1 MTESSLSDA
10 ETAADTAHTH
20 DIPVA
25 AALNTKFVA
34 AFLLAYFGF
43 WVTYLTPPIVSM
55 SLRLATVLPEGQ
67 RAGALSLVLGVG
79 GIVSVLTNPIV
90 GALSDRTTS
99 RFGMRVPWIVGGTVV
114 AVIGLTLSALA
125 GSLPGIMGGYL
136 IAVAGVNAVVAALI
150 ALIPDQVPAELRGR
164 ISGLAGMCTP
174 VGAVVGAM
182 LVPLLGHVG
191 PVAVFLV
198 PAAFLV
204 IGVVFL
210 VVTIDDRKLTP
221 EAAADIPRLSP
232 ARIIGSY
239 WMSPRKH
246 PDFAW
251 TWLSRF
257 LLFMGSASLV
267 TFQVLYLLNQLSY
280 TIAQVAGIVA
290 LSTLVHYFFTF
301 AISPVAG
308 WLSDKL
314 GRRKVFVAAGAV
326 IYAIGLVFVAVAH
339 SLPLFLIGMAITGL
353 GEGIYVAVD
362 LALMADVLPDRNDA
376 ARAMG
381 LFTVANTLPP
391 ALAPAIAPLFLA
403 VPALGFFTV
412 GPDGNFV
419 ALFLSSAVFALL
431 GALAI
436 RRVRATR

>member
-1 MTESSLSDA
+1 MLESSTSVATPTDT
-10 ETAADTAHTH
+10 TATR
-20 DIPVA
+20 DIPITA
-25 AALNTKFVA
+25 PLNTKFVA

-43 WVTYLTPPIVSM
+43 WITYLTPPIVSM
-55 SLRLATVLPEGQ
+55 SLRLASVLPEGQ

-114 AVIGLTLSALA
+114 TVIGSAMSALA

-136 IAVAGVNAVVAALI
+136 IATAGVNAVVAALI
-150 ALIPDQVPAELRGR
+150 AMVPDQVPAELRGR

-182 LVPLLGHVG
+182 LVPFLGHFG
-191 PVAVFLV
+191 PLAVFLV
-198 PAAFLV
+198 PPVFLV

-210 VVTIDDRKLTP
+210 VRTIDDRKLTR

-290 LSTLVHYFFTF
+290 ISTLVHYIFTF
-301 AISPVAG
+301 AVSPVAG
-308 WLSDKL
+308 WMSDRF
-314 GRRKVFVAAGAV
+314 GRRKIFVGAGAV
-326 IYAIGLVFVAVAH
+326 IYAVGLLFVAMAH
-339 SLPLFLIGMAITGL
+339 SLPMFLFGMAITGL

-362 LALMADVLPDRNDA
+362 LALMADVLPDQNDA

-391 ALAPAIAPLFLA
+391 ALAPAIAPVFLA
-403 VPALGFFTV
+403 VPALGVFTV

-419 ALFLSSAVFALL
+419 ALFLSSAAFALL
-431 GALAI
+431 GALAV
-436 RRVRATR
+436 RQVRATR